1 MATAQAAAASAPDA
15 AARAVLDQL
24 HPLLLPAPP
33 SWLPQTP
40 AWGVLAVL
48 VVLALAV
55 LLWRG
60 LRRWHANRHRRHAL
74 AELRRLRSELNAGTV
89 PPARRLQAARQL
101 PELVRRLALAHAP
114 RSEVAPLQGEAW
126 SAWLDCS
133 LGDAERPFTRGP
145 GRHLSGWAYRP
156 DAALPWDELDA
167 LLTLLERWIRHHRV
181 AQERA

>member
-1 MATAQAAAASAPDA
+1 MATAQVAAASAPDA

-114 RSEVAPLQGEAW
+114 RNEVAPLQGEA
-126 SAWLDCS
+126 
-133 LGDAERPFTRGP
+133 

-167 LLTLLERWIRHHRV
+167 LLTLLERWIRHHRL